1 MRVIA
6 GKYKGRTLFSP
17 KDQAV
22 RPTTDRI
29 KENVFNLL
37 QTRIPGCDFLDLFGG
52 SGAMSIEALSRG
64 AAGAVLVDCDKESV
78 KLIKKNLSALGI
90 GREAEL
96 LETDYARAAERLRGR
111 SFDVIFLDPPYRAD
125 FYEDVLD
132 KIASF
137 SLLKEGGVAVFEHA
151 TDRALSLPE
160 GWRAAD
166 ERKYGS
172 VTISLLVFDFRSSID
187 KERQKV

>member
-6 GKYKGRTLFSP
+6 GKYRGRNLFSP

-52 SGAMSIEALSRG
+52 SGAMTIEALSRG
-64 AAGAVLVDCDKESV
+64 AARAVLVDCDRESV

-90 GREAEL
+90 GREADL
-96 LETDYARAAERLRGR
+96 LETDYWRAAERLRGR
-111 SFDVIFLDPPYRAD
+111 AFDVIFLDPPYHAD
-125 FYEDVLD
+125 FYEDVLNA
-132 KIASF
+132 ISSF
-137 SLLKEGGVAVFEHA
+137 GLLKEGGVTVFEHA
-151 TDRALSLPE
+151 TERALSLPE
-160 GWRAAD
+160 GWRATD

-172 VTISLLVFDFRSSID
+172 VTISILVFDFQSTID
-187 KERQKV
+187 KE